1 MPAVGSAPPLLR
13 ENRLYQSDWLMR
25 FYGFEVNEIVN
36 EKHPNLD
43 LDVDPKLSWAL
54 RHPEQF
60 PIDLNRADYL
70 SNVYTSSFTKEVSTK
85 TFRRFYNTGQGCTY
99 PPEQLPA
106 L

>member
-1 MPAVGSAPPLLR
+1 MWKFVSKVQPDGTITKLP
-13 ENRLYQSDWLMR
+13 YD
-25 FYGFEVNEIVN
+25 
-36 EKHPNLD
+36 KKPNMIL
-43 LDVDPKLSWAL
+43 PY
-54 RHPEQF
+54 
-60 PIDLNRADYL
+60 LNRADYL